1 MNSGF
6 GGGVFGVWWK
16 LETDWPAWPSFC
28 QPGKALKQASFF
40 CVFFHFIFVACF
52 ACCVFVSTPFSF
64 FPVHSTDCA
73 FPCRIGGTVHSFGG
87 TIPIPISVMFV
98 WNGGECAGVFHGQQG
113 QHGQAGGGGLLPLGR
128 SVVPAGAAPAP
139 AGHGGAAPARGYH
152 SNRNFYSGAG
162 GRRRGFRRNQF
173 YGRNGGRFGQ
183 HLGDAPWDHNGA
195 DSKFVVIDRG
205 DLNNRASGARPARG
219 AQPDENDDPQGKQNT
234 SSNASTD
241 LEAITLATRLV
252 HPRKSRRDEAALAM
266 EERRTQHQ
274 TQAQSKTQ
282 TRVHGEHAYV
292 STPQVMPY
300 VAPLPWHGQ
309 GRAVDFT
316 VTEADG
322 AGFRF
327 SVTPTLAQ
335 HHLASRMVMPSP
347 TPSPSRWAPRRAT
360 VEDLDMAILCTP
372 EAFCA
377 PYPSLQ
383 IEELDMTL
391 DVP

>member
-1 MNSGF
+1 M
-6 GGGVFGVWWK
+6 
-16 LETDWPAWPSFC
+16 C
-28 QPGKALKQASFF
+28 
-40 CVFFHFIFVACF
+40 
-52 ACCVFVSTPFSF
+52 TPLIVPFLAVLVVQYT
-64 FPVHSTDCA
+64 PLV
-73 FPCRIGGTVHSFGG
+73 V
-87 TIPIPISVMFV
+87 PIPILQVMFV

-113 QHGQAGGGGLLPLGR
+113 QQGQGGGGGGLLPLGR

-139 AGHGGAAPARGYH
+139 AGHGGAASARGYH

-205 DLNNRASGARPARG
+205 DLNNRASSARPARG

-292 STPQVMPY
+292 STPQVIPY

-335 HHLASRMVMPSP
+335 HHLASRMVVPSP

-360 VEDLDMAILCTP
+360 VEDLDMAITCTP

-391 DVP
+391 DVKRGMDL